1 MTIFGLELFSGAKGA
16 DRSTSIVIAATDH
29 SDERRWNHVKR
40 LWELP
45 RRPTLTRT
53 SVGRWVAPY
62 RNASDHKWQTPHVIF
77 VPPIP
82 LCVLCLLPKASSLG
96 VAAVFLINS
105 NGLPDRVPMLPAQH
119 RGESTWRGPLRR
131 RWSPSA
137 VRGG

>member
-62 RNASDHKWQTPHVIF
+62 RNASDHKWQTPHIIF
-77 VPPIP
+77 VLRIH
-82 LCVLCLLPKASSLG
+82 LSVLCLLPKHRLSAWPSFFNQFERIAGPRTDAARTAS
-96 VAAVFLINS
+96 
-105 NGLPDRVPMLPAQH
+105 
-119 RGESTWRGPLRR
+119 RR
-131 RWSPSA
+131 IDMARS
-137 VRGG
+137 